1 MFEPS
6 LTHVCPFAFLVRFPA
21 YLAACA
27 TVSNTTLDLFASVR
41 NPDNATFKLQLPD
54 NWNGPFGQGLDI
66 PATVV
71 TVIAGAILGV
81 GMITVVNTM

>member
-1 MFEPS
+1 M
-6 LTHVCPFAFLVRFPA
+6 
-21 YLAACA
+21 
-27 TVSNTTLDLFASVR
+27 SNTTLDLFASVR